1 MYDMEMIGLTIH
13 SYKYREIIYMM
24 DYNTTWNMSGDRNI
38 TNCSSTAVVGPTFSA
53 VGLTLGIFGNV
64 LALLVIVK
72 TANLHK
78 WKVFY
83 KMITTLA
90 VIDLTGILTTSP
102 IVLSVYIN
110 NLEWVG
116 GQPVCDF
123 ISFMLIFCGLTTCL
137 IISVMSIDRYIA
149 ISHPFKYRILPKEKM
164 VKFVIAGLLL
174 FSAFV
179 SFLPL
184 FGLGHNVI
192 HYPGTWC
199 FPDFRDSSIGHAI
212 FSCFYSCFVLLLVS
226 MTAVL
231 NIIAIIKLDKGRKSE
246 VRKDSSTSNSSTR
259 KHVDIYIMILLI
271 AIFVVFAV
279 FWSPF
284 MVSFLIFKNF
294 LIIIDY

>member
-1 MYDMEMIGLTIH
+1 MIRLTIH
-13 SYKYREIIYMM
+13 SYKYREIIYKMA
-24 DYNTTWNMSGDRNI
+24 YNTTWNMSGNRNV
-38 TNCSSTAVVGPTFSA
+38 TNCLSTSVVGPTFST
-53 VGLTLGIFGNV
+53 VGLALGIFGNV
-64 LALLVIVK
+64 LALFVIVK
-72 TANLHK
+72 TAKQHK

-110 NLEWVG
+110 KLQWVG

-123 ISFMLIFCGLTTCL
+123 ISFMLIFSGLTTCL
-137 IISVMSIDRYIA
+137 IISVMAIDRYIA
-149 ISHPFKYRILPKEKM
+149 ILHPFKYRILPKEKM

-212 FSCFYSCFVLLLVS
+212 FSCFYSCFILFLVS

-231 NIIAIIKLDKGRKSE
+231 NIIAIVILEKGRKSE
-246 VRKDSSTSNSSTR
+246 VRKYSNTSNSSTR

-284 MVSFLIFKNF
+284 MVSFF
-294 LIIIDY
+294 LL